1 MPPAPDDDAL
11 AEEFER
17 GLLEMEDNWYLRQE
31 NILPLETA
39 WNEGRFYGLLLK
51 GNQPFT
57 RFQRLG
63 IFLTGLQLVE
73 FASIALLLRFRC
85 LHPLGPSL
93 RLLNDRLRNISL
105 VWLPV
110 FLLEIALGLRM
121 CWVALKRS
129 PRHELEAE

>member
-1 MPPAPDDDAL
+1 
-11 AEEFER
+11 
-17 GLLEMEDNWYLRQE
+17 MEDNWYLRQE

-57 RFQRLG
+57 PFQRLG
-63 IFLTGLQLVE
+63 IFVTGLQTVGV
-73 FASIALLLRFRC
+73 ASMFFYFDSLSRQI
-85 LHPLGPSL
+85 GPSL
-93 RLLNDRLRNISL
+93 KMVNDRLPNIPLFSL
-105 VWLPV
+105 PF
-110 FLLEIALGLRM
+110 FLLKIALGLRM